1 MSRNYKFFNPDG
13 VCFIG
18 FADEKGIPENVIV
31 FK

>member
-13 VCFIG
+13 VYFIS
-18 FADEKGIPENVIV
+18 FAGEKGILENVIV